1 MTYKKMVE
9 SMAKIAAEKAVIE
22 LVDRTVIMES
32 SVELVQVKGVD
43 FRKFYCTMHLVDSP
57 CEIKVF
63 GTVSEFG
70 VRPLLLYKNGKVTYR
85 WTDDNKT
92 ETFKL

>member
-9 SMAKIAAEKAVIE
+9 SMAKMVAEKAVIE
-22 LVDRTVIMES
+22 LVDGTVIMES
-32 SVELVQVKGVD
+32 DVELVQIKGVD
-43 FRKFYCTMHLVDSP
+43 FIKFYCAMHLVNSP

-70 VRPLLLYKNGKVTYR
+70 VKPLLLYKNGKVTYR
-85 WTDDNKT
+85 WSDDNKT

>member
-1 MTYKKMVE
+1 MV
-9 SMAKIAAEKAVIE
+9 AEKAVIE
-22 LVDRTVIMES
+22 LVDRALIMES
-32 SVELVQVKGVD
+32 NVELMQIKGVD
-43 FRKFYCTMHLVDSP
+43 FIKFYCTMRLVNSP

-70 VRPLLLYKNGKVTYR
+70 IKPLLLYKNGKVTYR
-85 WTDDNKT
+85 FTDDNKT

>member
-9 SMAKIAAEKAVIE
+9 SMAKMVAKKAVIE
-22 LVDRTVIMES
+22 LVDGTVIMES
-32 SVELVQVKGVD
+32 NVELVQIKGVD
-43 FRKFYCTMHLVDSP
+43 FIKFYCTMRLVNSP

-63 GTVSEFG
+63 GAVSEFG
-70 VRPLLLYKNGKVTYR
+70 VTPLLLYKNGKVTYR